1 MNVSSESVPRKGLLS
16 EKASSL
22 PSAQRS
28 YIPDRGLL
36 SSVVGIGTVV
46 VSREFGVCSWYPG
59 NRKGTWSSPVTRVA
73 AVMMA
78 AELL

>member
-36 SSVVGIGTVV
+36 LKLKSLEVLWRV
-46 VSREFGVCSWYPG
+46 FGVRELELVTMGRGRKPG
-59 NRKGTWSSPVTRVA
+59 VRRLPR
-73 AVMMA
+73 
-78 AELL
+78 LQRL